1 MPAITGVE
9 FRQFSAKHRNMQR
22 NWMIVV
28 LKTDQPGLVGLGDAS
43 PMESEEAVKHI
54 VTTSVEL
61 YLKGK
66 DPLDSEVH
74 WTTLYHNSRGR
85 GGRLATTAMSGI
97 DIALWDLKGKILNR
111 PVYQL
116 LGGAHRR
123 KIRVYANGWYTN
135 PGTPQQNAD
144 EARRVVDMGYTAMKF
159 DPFGQDNY
167 YRISAAEAQLAEDRV
182 AAVREAVGPS
192 VDIMV
197 ECHAKF
203 SATTALQLG
212 YRLEPYRPLFME
224 EPVSEENLA
233 ELAEVRGK
241 LRVPIATGE
250 HLFTKFPFARI
261 IEARAA
267 DVLQPDIAHAGGITE
282 LKKIAI
288 LAEASHITLAPHN
301 VCSPVGAM
309 AEFHLD
315 ASIVNFEIQEYH
327 AEFYDPHYFTVIDGF
342 PSRRRLRGT
351 GRGARARPRP
361 QRGRHRGSSALS
373 RGGYPSRPQQ
383 RHIRHG
389 RADKGERRT
398 VLPRRS
404 RSSLRADR

>member
-9 FRQFSAKHRNMQR
+9 FRQFSAQHRNIKR
-22 NWMIVV
+22 NWLIVV
-28 LKTDQPGLVGLGDAS
+28 LKTDQPGLTGLGDAS
-43 PMESEEAVKHI
+43 PMESEDSVKHI
-54 VTTSVEL
+54 ISTSVEL

-85 GGRLATTAMSGI
+85 GGRLTTCAMSGI
-97 DIALWDLKGKILNR
+97 DIALWDLKGKILGR

-116 LGGAHRR
+116 LGGAHRKR
-123 KIRVYANGWYTN
+123 LRVYANGWYTN
-135 PGTPQQNAD
+135 PGTPEQNAV

-167 YRISAAEAQLAEDRV
+167 YHISADEAQLAEDRV
-182 AAVREAVGPS
+182 AAVRDEVGPS
-192 VDIMV
+192 VDILV

-203 SATTALQLG
+203 NAMTAVHLG
-212 YRLEPYRPLFME
+212 RRLEKYRPLFIE
-224 EPVSEENLA
+224 EPVSEENVA
-233 ELAEVRGK
+233 ELAEVRSKVGIP
-241 LRVPIATGE
+241 VATGE
-250 HLFTKFPFARI
+250 HLFTKFPFARL
-261 IEARAA
+261 IETRAA

-288 LAEASHITLAPHN
+288 MAEASHITMAPHN

-327 AEFYDPHYFTVIDGF
+327 AEFYQAHYFDVVDGF
-342 PSRRRLRGT
+342 PRQSDGYVELGDAPGLGLT
-351 GRGARARPRP
+351 LNEAVLAAHPPFPEEVILRAR
-361 QRGRHRGSSALS
+361 S
-373 RGGYPSRPQQ
+373 
-383 RHIRHG
+383 
-389 RADKGERRT
+389 KGI
-398 VLPRRS
+398 
-404 RSSLRADR
+404 